1 MPANR
6 ILLVVT
12 GLLTALLLQ
21 TTVLARLSFLKV
33 RPDLV
38 LVVVVCFALIDGP
51 GVGMVTGFCAGLL
64 SDLLSDHVLG
74 LSALVLCVVGYAA
87 GMIRSYLDRLAT
99 TTPMLFVGAATA
111 VATLMYAGL
120 ALVLGDPRISAP
132 DVAQTLVLAS
142 LYDVVL
148 TPFVFSVVTVL
159 TRRTD
164 PERW

>member
-6 ILLVVT
+6 VLLLVT

-21 TTVLARLSFLKV
+21 STVLARMSFLQA

-38 LVVVVCFALIDGP
+38 LVLVVCFALIDGP
-51 GVGMVTGFCAGLL
+51 GVGMVAGFSAGLV

-74 LSALVLCVVGYAA
+74 LTALILCVIGYAA

-111 VATLMYAGL
+111 AATLMYAGL
-120 ALVLGDPRISAP
+120 SLLLGDPRVAAP
-132 DVAQTLVLAS
+132 DVARTLLLAS

-164 PERW
+164 AERW